1 MSEPVKLRA
10 HNQAHCKDCSLAPLC
25 LPLSLNLE
33 DMDALDE
40 IVKRGRPLKK
50 GEFLFRQG
58 DTFGSVYAV
67 RSGALKTFSLSD
79 SGEEQ
84 ITGFHL
90 PSELVGLSGMDT
102 EAYPVSA
109 QALETTSVCEIPFE
123 RLDELALQLPQLR
136 RQLMRVMS
144 REIRDDQQMML
155 LLSKKTADE
164 RIATFLV
171 NLSARFRARGFS
183 PNQFRL
189 SMSRNEIG
197 NYLGL
202 AVETVSRVFT
212 VIDFPKPG
220 VIFRDITPLYQ
231 SPRAMRVIADS
242 FIERYVEADFTH
254 IGAMDARGFLIGS
267 VLAHQLNKPLIL
279 FRKQGKLPA
288 DVIAEGYQTE
298 YGEAFLEAHA
308 DSLCEGDSLLIVDDL
323 IATGGTLIAAANLAR
338 RMGAT
343 VFEAAAIIDLP
354 ELGGSKRLNDI
365 GISTFSLTEFSLT
378 E

>member
-1 MSEPVKLRA
+1 MSGSIKL
-10 HNQAHCKDCSLAPLC
+10 HTPHQAHCKDCSLATLC

-33 DMDALDE
+33 DMNALDE

-58 DTFGSVYAV
+58 DVFDSVFAV

-79 SGEEQ
+79 NGEEQ

-102 EAYPVSA
+102 EIYPVSA
-109 QALETTSVCEIPFE
+109 QALETTSVCEIPFD
-123 RLDELALQLPQLR
+123 RLDELSILLPQLR

-189 SMSRNEIG
+189 AMSRNEIG

-212 VIDFPKPG
+212 RF
-220 VIFRDITPLYQ
+220 Q
-231 SPRAMRVIADS
+231 QN
-242 FIERYVEADFTH
+242 
-254 IGAMDARGFLIGS
+254 
-267 VLAHQLNKPLIL
+267 QLLE
-279 FRKQGKLPA
+279 
-288 DVIAEGYQTE
+288 AEGKSVHILDPIE
-298 YGEAFLEAHA
+298 
-308 DSLCEGDSLLIVDDL
+308 LCAL
-323 IATGGTLIAAANLAR
+323 AGGNLD
-338 RMGAT
+338 G
-343 VFEAAAIIDLP
+343 
-354 ELGGSKRLNDI
+354 
-365 GISTFSLTEFSLT
+365 
-378 E
+378 

>member
-1 MSEPVKLRA
+1 MSESTMLHSPHQV
-10 HNQAHCKDCSLAPLC
+10 HCKDCSLASLC

-33 DMDALDE
+33 DMDALDD

-58 DTFGSVYAV
+58 DTFNSVFAV

-79 SGEEQ
+79 GGDEQ

-90 PSELVGLSGMDT
+90 PSELVGLSGMDS
-102 EAYPVSA
+102 ESYPVSA
-109 QALETTSVCEIPFE
+109 IALETTSVCEIPFE
-123 RLDELALQLPQLR
+123 RLDELSVQLPQLR

-183 PNQFRL
+183 ANQFRL
-189 SMSRNEIG
+189 AMSRNEIG

-212 VIDFPKPG
+212 RF
-220 VIFRDITPLYQ
+220 Q
-231 SPRAMRVIADS
+231 
-242 FIERYVEADFTH
+242 
-254 IGAMDARGFLIGS
+254 
-267 VLAHQLNKPLIL
+267 QNKLL
-279 FRKQGKLPA
+279 E
-288 DVIAEGYQTE
+288 AEGKE
-298 YGEAFLEAHA
+298 VHILDPIE
-308 DSLCEGDSLLIVDDL
+308 LCAL
-323 IATGGTLIAAANLAR
+323 AGGN
-338 RMGAT
+338 
-343 VFEAAAIIDLP
+343 
-354 ELGGSKRLNDI
+354 LGG
-365 GISTFSLTEFSLT
+365 
-378 E
+378 

>member
-1 MSEPVKLRA
+1 MSESIKLRTT
-10 HNQAHCKDCSLAPLC
+10 HQAHCKDCSLASLC
-25 LPLSLNLE
+25 LPLSLDLE

-58 DTFGSVYAV
+58 DTFNSVFAV

-79 SGEEQ
+79 AGEEQ

-102 EAYPVSA
+102 ELYPVSA

-123 RLDELALQLPQLR
+123 RLDELSVSLPQLR
-136 RQLMRVMS
+136 RQLMRIMS

-183 PNQFRL
+183 ANQFRL

-197 NYLGL
+197 NHLGL

-212 VIDFPKPG
+212 RFQ
-220 VIFRDITPLYQ
+220 Q
-231 SPRAMRVIADS
+231 S
-242 FIERYVEADFTH
+242 
-254 IGAMDARGFLIGS
+254 
-267 VLAHQLNKPLIL
+267 
-279 FRKQGKLPA
+279 KLLE
-288 DVIAEGYQTE
+288 AEGKE
-298 YGEAFLEAHA
+298 VHILDPIE
-308 DSLCEGDSLLIVDDL
+308 LCAL
-323 IATGGTLIAAANLAR
+323 AGGNLS
-338 RMGAT
+338 G
-343 VFEAAAIIDLP
+343 
-354 ELGGSKRLNDI
+354 
-365 GISTFSLTEFSLT
+365 
-378 E
+378 

>member
-1 MSEPVKLRA
+1 MSEFIKVHSP
-10 HNQAHCKDCSLAPLC
+10 HQAHCKDCSLAALC

-33 DMDALDE
+33 DMDALDR

-58 DTFGSVYAV
+58 DAFDSVFAV
-67 RSGALKTFSLSD
+67 RAGALKTFTLSD
-79 SGEEQ
+79 AGEEQ

-90 PSELVGLSGMDT
+90 PSELVGLSGVDSQL
-102 EAYPVSA
+102 YPVSA

-123 RLDELALQLPQLR
+123 RLDELSVQLPQLR

-183 PNQFRL
+183 ANQFRL
-189 SMSRNEIG
+189 SMSRNELG

-212 VIDFPKPG
+212 RFQQNG
-220 VIFRDITPLYQ
+220 
-231 SPRAMRVIADS
+231 
-242 FIERYVEADFTH
+242 
-254 IGAMDARGFLIGS
+254 LI
-267 VLAHQLNKPLIL
+267 N
-279 FRKQGKLPA
+279 
-288 DVIAEGYQTE
+288 AEGKEVQILDPIE
-298 YGEAFLEAHA
+298 
-308 DSLCEGDSLLIVDDL
+308 LC
-323 IATGGTLIAAANLAR
+323 ALA
-338 RMGAT
+338 
-343 VFEAAAIIDLP
+343 
-354 ELGGSKRLNDI
+354 GGSMAD
-365 GISTFSLTEFSLT
+365 
-378 E
+378 

>member
-1 MSEPVKLRA
+1 MSEVIKLRA
-10 HNQAHCKDCSLAPLC
+10 TPQAHCKDCSLASLC

-50 GEFLFRQG
+50 GEYLFHQG
-58 DTFGSVYAV
+58 DAFNSVYAV

-79 SGEEQ
+79 AGEEQ

-90 PSELVGLSGMDT
+90 PSELVGLAGMD
-102 EAYPVSA
+102 AQSYPMSA
-109 QALETTSVCEIPFE
+109 IALETTSICEIPFE
-123 RLDELALQLPQLR
+123 HLEELSAQLPQLR
-136 RQLMRVMS
+136 RQLMRLMS

-183 PNQFRL
+183 ANQFRL

-212 VIDFPKPG
+212 RF
-220 VIFRDITPLYQ
+220 Q
-231 SPRAMRVIADS
+231 QN
-242 FIERYVEADFTH
+242 E
-254 IGAMDARGFLIGS
+254 
-267 VLAHQLNKPLIL
+267 
-279 FRKQGKLPA
+279 
-288 DVIAEGYQTE
+288 
-298 YGEAFLEAHA
+298 
-308 DSLCEGDSLLIVDDL
+308 
-323 IATGGTLIAAANLAR
+323 LIAAEGKEIHILDPIGLCALA
-338 RMGAT
+338 
-343 VFEAAAIIDLP
+343 
-354 ELGGSKRLNDI
+354 GGSLD
-365 GISTFSLTEFSLT
+365 
-378 E
+378 

>member
-1 MSEPVKLRA
+1 MSESIKVRA
-10 HNQAHCKDCSLAPLC
+10 QHQAHCKDCSLASLC
-25 LPLSLNLE
+25 LPISLDME
-33 DMDALDE
+33 DMDALDR

-58 DTFGSVYAV
+58 DTFDSVFAV

-79 SGEEQ
+79 IGEEQ

-102 EAYPVSA
+102 ERYPVSA

-123 RLDELALQLPQLR
+123 RLDDLALQLPQLR
-136 RQLMRVMS
+136 RQLMRIMS

-183 PNQFRL
+183 SSHFRL

-212 VIDFPKPG
+212 RFQQNK
-220 VIFRDITPLYQ
+220 L
-231 SPRAMRVIADS
+231 
-242 FIERYVEADFTH
+242 IE
-254 IGAMDARGFLIGS
+254 
-267 VLAHQLNKPLIL
+267 
-279 FRKQGKLPA
+279 
-288 DVIAEGYQTE
+288 AEGKDIRILDPIE
-298 YGEAFLEAHA
+298 LCALAGGNL
-308 DSLCEGDSLLIVDDL
+308 DSI
-323 IATGGTLIAAANLAR
+323 
-338 RMGAT
+338 
-343 VFEAAAIIDLP
+343 
-354 ELGGSKRLNDI
+354 
-365 GISTFSLTEFSLT
+365 
-378 E
+378 

>member
-1 MSEPVKLRA
+1 MSESIKL
-10 HNQAHCKDCSLAPLC
+10 HTPHQAHCKDCSLASLC

-58 DTFGSVYAV
+58 DAFNSVFAV

-79 SGEEQ
+79 SGDEQ

-90 PSELVGLSGMDT
+90 PSELVGLSGMDSD
-102 EAYPVSA
+102 AYPVSA
-109 QALETTSVCEIPFE
+109 MALETTSVCEIPFE
-123 RLDELALQLPQLR
+123 RLDELSVQLPQLR
-136 RQLMRVMS
+136 RQLMRIMS

-183 PNQFRL
+183 ANQFRL
-189 SMSRNEIG
+189 AMSRNEIG

-212 VIDFPKPG
+212 RF
-220 VIFRDITPLYQ
+220 Q
-231 SPRAMRVIADS
+231 
-242 FIERYVEADFTH
+242 
-254 IGAMDARGFLIGS
+254 
-267 VLAHQLNKPLIL
+267 QNKLL
-279 FRKQGKLPA
+279 E
-288 DVIAEGYQTE
+288 AEGKE
-298 YGEAFLEAHA
+298 VHILDPIE
-308 DSLCEGDSLLIVDDL
+308 LCAL
-323 IATGGTLIAAANLAR
+323 AGGNLD
-338 RMGAT
+338 G
-343 VFEAAAIIDLP
+343 
-354 ELGGSKRLNDI
+354 
-365 GISTFSLTEFSLT
+365 
-378 E
+378 

>member
-1 MSEPVKLRA
+1 MSESIKL
-10 HNQAHCKDCSLAPLC
+10 HTPHQAHCKDCSLASLC

-58 DTFGSVYAV
+58 DAFNSVFAV

-79 SGEEQ
+79 SGDEQ

-90 PSELVGLSGMDT
+90 PSELVGLSGMDSD
-102 EAYPVSA
+102 AYPVSA
-109 QALETTSVCEIPFE
+109 MALETTSVCEIPFE
-123 RLDELALQLPQLR
+123 RLDELSVQLPQLR
-136 RQLMRVMS
+136 RQLMRIMS

-183 PNQFRL
+183 ANQFRL
-189 SMSRNEIG
+189 AMSRNEIG

-212 VIDFPKPG
+212 RFQQNKLLETEGKEVHILDP
-220 VIFRDITPLYQ
+220 
-231 SPRAMRVIADS
+231 
-242 FIERYVEADFTH
+242 IELCA
-254 IGAMDARGFLIGS
+254 
-267 VLAHQLNKPLIL
+267 LA
-279 FRKQGKLPA
+279 
-288 DVIAEGYQTE
+288 
-298 YGEAFLEAHA
+298 
-308 DSLCEGDSLLIVDDL
+308 
-323 IATGGTLIAAANLAR
+323 GGNLD
-338 RMGAT
+338 G
-343 VFEAAAIIDLP
+343 
-354 ELGGSKRLNDI
+354 
-365 GISTFSLTEFSLT
+365 
-378 E
+378 

>member
-1 MSEPVKLRA
+1 MSESIKL
-10 HNQAHCKDCSLAPLC
+10 HTPHQAHCKDCSLASLC

-58 DTFGSVYAV
+58 DAFNSVFAV

-79 SGEEQ
+79 SGDEQ

-90 PSELVGLSGMDT
+90 PSELVGLSGMDS
-102 EAYPVSA
+102 ESYPVSA
-109 QALETTSVCEIPFE
+109 MALETTSVCEIPFE
-123 RLDELALQLPQLR
+123 RLDELSVQLPQLR
-136 RQLMRVMS
+136 RQLMRIMS

-183 PNQFRL
+183 ANQFRL
-189 SMSRNEIG
+189 AMSRNEIG

-212 VIDFPKPG
+212 RF
-220 VIFRDITPLYQ
+220 Q
-231 SPRAMRVIADS
+231 
-242 FIERYVEADFTH
+242 
-254 IGAMDARGFLIGS
+254 
-267 VLAHQLNKPLIL
+267 QNKLL
-279 FRKQGKLPA
+279 E
-288 DVIAEGYQTE
+288 AEGKE
-298 YGEAFLEAHA
+298 VHILDHIELCALAGGNLE
-308 DSLCEGDSLLIVDDL
+308 G
-323 IATGGTLIAAANLAR
+323 
-338 RMGAT
+338 
-343 VFEAAAIIDLP
+343 
-354 ELGGSKRLNDI
+354 
-365 GISTFSLTEFSLT
+365 
-378 E
+378 